1 MYVHFFKRFIDFWIA
16 LLALI
21 ILSPLLLFVTIA
33 LYIANEGAGAFFV
46 QSRPGKNGKVFNLI
60 KFKSMNEKKDENG
73 NLLFDTERL
82 TKSGKFIRKTSI
94 DELPQL
100 INVLK
105 GDMALIGPRPL
116 LLEYYPYYTER
127 EQLRHKVRPGI
138 TGYTQVKGRNK
149 LTEWAPRLEM
159 DVYYVENISFLLD
172 LKIFFKT
179 VKNVYLAKDITIIP
193 GNGVDTKLNIQRGRK
208 FSESIT
214 QKTSDQ

>member
-1 MYVHFFKRFIDFWIA
+1 MYVHFFKPLIDFWIA
-16 LLALI
+16 LIAI
-21 ILSPLLLFVTIA
+21 IVLSPLLILVTIV

-46 QSRPGKNGKVFNLI
+46 QPRPGKNGKVFKLI

-82 TKSGKFIRKTSI
+82 TKAGKFIRKTSI

-116 LLEYYPYYTER
+116 LLEYYPYYTQR

-172 LKIFFKT
+172 LKILLKT
-179 VKNVYLAKDITIIP
+179 VKNVFSGKDITIIP
-193 GNGVDTKLNIQRGRK
+193 GNGIDSKLNVQRQNK
-208 FSESIT
+208 LD
-214 QKTSDQ
+214 KK